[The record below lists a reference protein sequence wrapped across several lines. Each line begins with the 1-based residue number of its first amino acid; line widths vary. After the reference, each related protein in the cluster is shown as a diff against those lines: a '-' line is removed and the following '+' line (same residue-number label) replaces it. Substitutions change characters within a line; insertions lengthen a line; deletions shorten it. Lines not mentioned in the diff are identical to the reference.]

1 MSRLTLNESCLIDYP
16 FPECSGQHEPRVEGD
31 GDHVDDVLAGD
42 GDVEDALSAELVP
55 PPDDA
60 RVGVEG
66 GHDPAAVLV
75 PLGPHDDSR
84 VFGSLPKSE

>member
-1 MSRLTLNESCLIDYP
+1 MKRRMFYLIGEHAIPESP
-16 FPECSGQHEPRVEGD
+16 GQHEPRVECD

-42 GDVEDALSAELVP
+42 GHVEDALAAELVP